1 MNGLLVP
8 TRILFQVG
16 VQLELVSGQR
26 QQVMLFVPVASFFVN
41 NAAFTIFVFKRS
53 IGPSAFKISIFP
65 LHTGEIHRHFVFGRL
80 PTLQIINAE
89 ILIENSMVRSR
100 RISVRI
106 SKLFAVT
113 KSLVKSG
120 ISGLMRLRVK
130 FKLIAKSSSDI
141 CPSRSNT
148 ASA

>member
-80 PTLQIINAE
+80 PTLHITIVKNLIQKLDGTLTTNLCAHIQIICRDKVVSQVRHFGVNAFTCQVQADSQVF
-89 ILIENSMVRSR
+89 I
-100 RISVRI
+100 
-106 SKLFAVT
+106 
-113 KSLVKSG
+113 
-120 ISGLMRLRVK
+120 
-130 FKLIAKSSSDI
+130 
-141 CPSRSNT
+141 
-148 ASA
+148 

>member
-1 MNGLLVP
+1 MNGLLIP

-89 ILIENSMVRSR
+89 ILIE
-100 RISVRI
+100 
-106 SKLFAVT
+106 KLDGTLTTNLCAVT

>member
-1 MNGLLVP
+1 MMNGLLVP

-16 VQLELVSGQR
+16 VQLKLVSGQW

-41 NAAFTIFVFKRS
+41 NATFTIFVFKRS
-53 IGPSAFKISIFP
+53 IGPSAFKIGTFP

-80 PTLQIINAE
+80 PTLQIINA
-89 ILIENSMVRSR
+89 
-100 RISVRI
+100 VRI

-113 KSLVKSG
+113 KSLVRSG
-120 ISGLMRLRVK
+120 ISGLMRLRVR
-130 FKLIAKSSSDI
+130 FRLIAKSSSDI
-141 CPSRSNT
+141 CSSRSNT